1 MAEFYPLNLNY
12 WLVYLL
18 VLARMAGV
26 VFLFPF
32 FNWQGIPVLLR
43 VWIALILAWLI
54 YSSLPEEVLI
64 NSSGYLEA
72 GLLLIKEVTVGLAL
86 GFLVS
91 LCFSV
96 FLNAGQLM
104 DLGAGLTLSAVFSP
118 QFGSQ
123 VTFLG
128 QFYYLMVLVFFL
140 SINGHAC
147 ARWRAPPPRAGAGHP
162 KAPWACA
169 PDTP

>member
-1 MAEFYPLNLNY
+1 MCIRDRFYPLNLNY

-72 GLLLIKEVTVGLAL
+72 GLLLIKDCLLYTSRCV
-86 GFLVS
+86 
-91 LCFSV
+91 
-96 FLNAGQLM
+96 
-104 DLGAGLTLSAVFSP
+104 
-118 QFGSQ
+118 
-123 VTFLG
+123 
-128 QFYYLMVLVFFL
+128 
-140 SINGHAC
+140 
-147 ARWRAPPPRAGAGHP
+147 
-162 KAPWACA
+162 
-169 PDTP
+169 